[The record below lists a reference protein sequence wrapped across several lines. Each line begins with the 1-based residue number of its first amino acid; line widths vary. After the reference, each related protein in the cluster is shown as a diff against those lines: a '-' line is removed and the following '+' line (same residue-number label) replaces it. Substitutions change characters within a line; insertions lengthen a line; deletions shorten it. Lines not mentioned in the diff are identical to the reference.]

1 MPIYHVWEI
10 SDMCVAHFN
19 DAMVVPFLKLSR
31 TYIYPSQ
38 ITSQY
43 IYLNICFYSKQHTK
57 TGEWRGKREKF
68 SFLCLPAVL
77 SS

>member
-1 MPIYHVWEI
+1 
-10 SDMCVAHFN
+10 MCVAHFN

-57 TGEWRGKREKF
+57 TGKWRGKRE
-68 SFLCLPAVL
+68 
-77 SS
+77 